1 VNGYMFM
8 DGVRERKCM
17 DDLTSDR

>member
-1 VNGYMFM
+1 MFM